1 MAKLSVFN
9 FTTLNGY
16 FAAPDGD
23 TSWHRHGEEELQYS
37 KDSLASNDILLFGRI
52 TYEHMVAFWP
62 TDQAKQ
68 TMPDVAAGMN
78 RAQKVV
84 FSRTLAS
91 ADWENTRI
99 VSGAIEDEIRRLKTG
114 AQDMTILGSGS
125 IVTQLSDAGLV
136 DEYEIMID
144 PVALGDGVPMF
155 QGMKRTLNLELASTR
170 TFKSGVVLHSY
181 RLAKQ

>member
-9 FTTLNGY
+9 FITLNGY

-23 TSWHRHGEEELQYS
+23 TSWHRHGEEEAQYS
-37 KDSLASNDILLFGRI
+37 KDSLASNNILIFGRV

-62 TDQAKQ
+62 NDRAKQ

-78 RAQKVV
+78 QAEKIV
-84 FSRTLAS
+84 FSKTLES
-91 ADWENTRI
+91 SDWENTRI
-99 VSGAIEDEIRRLKTG
+99 VSSGIEAEIRRLKSG
-114 AQDMTILGSGS
+114 SKDMTILGSGS

-144 PVALGDGVPMF
+144 PVALGAGKPMF
-155 QGMKRTLNLELASTR
+155 QGMKRTLNLALVSTR
-170 TFKSGVVLHSY
+170 AFKSGVVLHSY
-181 RLAKQ
+181 RLAKH

>member
-9 FTTLNGY
+9 FITLNGY

-23 TSWHRHGEEELQYS
+23 TSWHRHGEEEAQYS
-37 KDSLASNDILLFGRI
+37 KDSLASDNMLIFGRV

-78 RAQKVV
+78 RAEKIV

-91 ADWENTRI
+91 SNWENTRI
-99 VSGAIEDEIRRLKTG
+99 VSAGIEDEIKRLKNG
-114 AQDMTILGSGS
+114 AKDMTILGSGS

-144 PVALGDGVPMF
+144 PVALGDGRPMF
-155 QGMKRTLNLELASTR
+155 AGMKRTLNLELVSSR
-170 TFKSGVVLHSY
+170 SFESGVVLHRY